1 MTPDQVKTFAHQANV
16 YACQACLK
24 LEDWQGTRDQKFAEL
39 VEAETLRRATEPDL
53 TQLTERGATAWDG
66 VDPQKLR
73 ERGVL

>member
-1 MTPDQVKTFAHQANV
+1 MALSDEQIKTFAHQANV

-39 VEAETLRRATEPDL
+39 VEAETLRRATDS
-53 TQLTERGATAWDG
+53 

-73 ERGVL
+73 ERGAL